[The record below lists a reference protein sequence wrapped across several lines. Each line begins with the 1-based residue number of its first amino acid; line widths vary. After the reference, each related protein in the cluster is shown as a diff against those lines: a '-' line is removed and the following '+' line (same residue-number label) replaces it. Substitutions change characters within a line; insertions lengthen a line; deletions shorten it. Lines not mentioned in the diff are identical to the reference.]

1 MNEGV
6 QKYVE
11 KAKKMLGQRER
22 YIKEETKKWKFD
34 TIAVHGAYSV
44 QEAIENNQGA
54 IIEPIFLSSA
64 QAYRD
69 TDEME
74 AAQSYL
80 IPSWAYTRIHNPSI
94 GYLEDTL
101 ALLDGYGFD
110 GETNC
115 CAASSGLAAI
125 ASATD
130 PFLVKLTRKADE
142 AINFVSSCQIYG
154 GTFQQFNIR
163 KMQERGIECRWVV
176 DPNNVD
182 EWASKID
189 KNTRFLFGEL
199 PTNPGLVFFDLK
211 KIIDLAHEHGIPFI
225 ADSTIATPALLR
237 PITFGADIV
246 IHSVTKTMTAS
257 GFSIAGAVIARKNI
271 ITNIENDEMKADFTN
286 YIKFLPNRD
295 IGWCL
300 SPIQAILSLNDIRTL
315 RSKIDFLSQS
325 SLKVA
330 RFLEKH
336 PKISS
341 VNYLGLENHPLYEV
355 ASKYLWLVDAEYDD
369 QYKKPINRYGHL
381 LSFQLKGGI
390 QAARVLLDGLKR
402 IWRATDLGRIKSIAT
417 IPSIS
422 THQQMGEESRSLA
435 SIPADL
441 VRLCVGAEHPDDI
454 INDLEQAL
462 DKI

>member
-1 MNEGV
+1 M
-6 QKYVE
+6 
-11 KAKKMLGQRER
+11 
-22 YIKEETKKWKFD
+22 
-34 TIAVHGAYSV
+34 

-182 EWASKID
+182 EWASKED
-189 KNTRFLFGEL
+189 
-199 PTNPGLVFFDLK
+199 
-211 KIIDLAHEHGIPFI
+211 
-225 ADSTIATPALLR
+225 
-237 PITFGADIV
+237 
-246 IHSVTKTMTAS
+246 
-257 GFSIAGAVIARKNI
+257 
-271 ITNIENDEMKADFTN
+271 
-286 YIKFLPNRD
+286 
-295 IGWCL
+295 
-300 SPIQAILSLNDIRTL
+300 
-315 RSKIDFLSQS
+315 
-325 SLKVA
+325 
-330 RFLEKH
+330 
-336 PKISS
+336 
-341 VNYLGLENHPLYEV
+341 
-355 ASKYLWLVDAEYDD
+355 
-369 QYKKPINRYGHL
+369 
-381 LSFQLKGGI
+381 
-390 QAARVLLDGLKR
+390 
-402 IWRATDLGRIKSIAT
+402 
-417 IPSIS
+417 
-422 THQQMGEESRSLA
+422 
-435 SIPADL
+435 
-441 VRLCVGAEHPDDI
+441 
-454 INDLEQAL
+454 
-462 DKI
+462 